1 MSSTH
6 THSLAVRRRL
16 MGLEYQMTPEGKGLV
31 STLLLTHALFTKP
44 AQAEL
49 VVRVALGGSM
59 LGWARLH

>member
-1 MSSTH
+1 
-6 THSLAVRRRL
+6 